1 MEYPPEGMRH
11 TTDNTEIVMY
21 VTDRQTGRHTGTEEG
36 YLQGQNRVNESPL
49 KYIWQMGNLSAQG
62 CDKMFDRRVIYTE

>member
-21 VTDRQTGRHTGTEEG
+21 VTDRQAETEEG
-36 YLQGQNRVNESPL
+36 YLQGQKQSKRESL
-49 KYIWQMGNLSAQG
+49 K
-62 CDKMFDRRVIYTE
+62 IYMANG